1 MEHAGLP
8 VHGYQKQADEK
19 VQLVNR
25 NKEIEEH
32 SLRVLDA
39 LRDLGPAIDQR
50 WLAIG
55 RTHLEQA
62 WMAINRSIFQP
73 QRFDPPSAQPSLPL
87 DDSILQQD

>member
-8 VHGYQKQADEK
+8 VHGYQSQTDDK

-25 NKEIEEH
+25 NKEVEEH
-32 SLRVLDA
+32 TLRILDA
-39 LRDLGPAIDQR
+39 LRDMGTAVDQR

-55 RTHLEQA
+55 RTHMEQA
-62 WMAINRSIFQP
+62 WMAVNRAIFQP
-73 QRFDPPSAQPSLPL
+73 QRFTPPSAEPKLPL